1 MSCRNLECRNGL
13 APGVI
18 PIGKGPKSAPLIQAG
33 SKTPTITMRWAWV
46 RCLACNS
53 NDDDRKASVSYKHI
67 QRSQEEI
74 ARRAEL
80 ATAKAP
86 YAIEKASKKVFDP
99 FERIR
104 ANTAAPHIPVNTAPQ
119 DNDRLTKL
127 LEQVSQ
133 LNTTIM
139 KLTNQVGDLLEENR
153 ALRKQLEGRTTDLV
167 AQNVQPS

>member
-18 PIGKGPKSAPLIQAG
+18 PVGKGPKSAPLIQAG

-46 RCLACNS
+46 RCLACNA
-53 NDDDRKASVSYKHI
+53 NEDDRKAGIPYKHV
-67 QRSQEEI
+67 QRSTEEI

-80 ATAKAP
+80 ATNKAP
-86 YAIEKASKKVFDP
+86 YAIEKPKKGSVLDAFAQ
-99 FERIR
+99 IR
-104 ANTAAPHIPVNTAPQ
+104 ANTLPPVNSVPQ
-119 DNDRLTKL
+119 DNDRLNKL

-153 ALRKQLEGRTTDLV
+153 TLRKQLEGRTTSV
-167 AQNVQPS
+167 SSATEVTQ